1 MCHVTI
7 SLLNKLEKIGREEY
21 NFLKLEAIKF
31 ILCQANYLTLGTT
44 ILIGIL
50 LRTVG
55 LIRINNT
62 SARTRGFCCKIGS
75 QMSERYERQMWP
87 TEDILQGLHQYSMQQ
102 NARSHENAVT
112 CRFLKSTDQLISSL
126 FLNVY
131 TYTGDSSL
139 RIQYMINMVN
149 VSLLQGPDWP
159 RVYASSSVVLN
170 RKLQSD
176 R

>member
-7 SLLNKLEKIGREEY
+7 SLLNKFEKIAREEY

-31 ILCQANYLTLGTT
+31 ILCQTNCLTLRTT

-75 QMSERYERQMWP
+75 HMSERYQRQMWP
-87 TEDILQGLHQYSMQQ
+87 TEDILQGLHQYST
-102 NARSHENAVT
+102 V
-112 CRFLKSTDQLISSL
+112 
-126 FLNVY
+126 
-131 TYTGDSSL
+131 
-139 RIQYMINMVN
+139 QYVVECSQSRECCN
-149 VSLLQGPDWP
+149 VSVSQVNGLAHLITISQRVHTHIHRRQFFAHTVHDKHGKRESAP
-159 RVYASSSVVLN
+159 RT
-170 RKLQSD
+170 
-176 R
+176 